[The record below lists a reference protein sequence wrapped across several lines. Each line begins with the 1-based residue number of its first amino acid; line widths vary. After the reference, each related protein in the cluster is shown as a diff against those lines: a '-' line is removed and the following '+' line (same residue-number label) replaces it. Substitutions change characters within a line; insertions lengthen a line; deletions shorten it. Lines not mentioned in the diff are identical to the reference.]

1 MTILI
6 KKMWRTVVNKRMWS
20 KKVHVCFKV
29 WPEALMFFFPP
40 PTITNM
46 TINAIIERMVDK

>member
-1 MTILI
+1 
-6 KKMWRTVVNKRMWS
+6 MWRTVVNKRMWS